1 MKKQNKPFFV
11 TTVHGPYSVNRY
23 SRIMTK
29 GDRVIA
35 ISDYIKKYITDNY
48 TCVNKKNITV
58 IHRGI
63 DKNKFPFGFLP
74 TDDWLIKWDK
84 SKYYPDEKFIITL
97 PARITRWKGHID
109 FIQIVTK
116 LHKLGLNIHGLFVGG
131 VDNKK
136 ENYFLELKKLILKLN
151 MQDNFTFLGHRDD
164 IREIMAKS
172 NIVLSLA
179 KVPEAFGRTA
189 LEALSIG
196 VPVVAYNHG
205 GAAEVLGELFPEG
218 KVSPH
223 DINGVV
229 SKVELFYKNK
239 PRV

>member
-1 MKKQNKPFFV
+1 M
-11 TTVHGPYSVNRY
+11 
-23 SRIMTK
+23 
-29 GDRVIA
+29 
-35 ISDYIKKYITDNY
+35 
-48 TCVNKKNITV
+48 
-58 IHRGI
+58 
-63 DKNKFPFGFLP
+63 
-74 TDDWLIKWDK
+74 
-84 SKYYPDEKFIITL
+84 

-116 LHKLGLNIHGLFVGG
+116 LHNLGLNIHGLFVGG

-229 SKVELFYKNK
+229 SKVESFYKNK
-239 PRV
+239 PRVKNINTFTLDKMLEKTLAIYTSMTDD